1 MIMSIL
7 ASVFGGL
14 LISLVSTATT
24 YLVLYQIIDVISGIA
39 LTIAVYTMD
48 IVTTIYNETITGN
61 FFFRINR
68 LMGIPAE
75 WKIDTIIMSVAMGIL
90 TIMMFIAIL
99 RSMTSHMTGEKISS
113 PFQIVIRAIM
123 VGLIIY
129 ILYNAQLDPMY
140 KDASGSWVP
149 TTKGLI
155 NNIGVWFSEIMNE
168 LRDKTN
174 ISLNMVTLLMSGT
187 DITGTVDTPFLDPQT
202 RFLGLFVS
210 FTLMTA
216 TVGAGITFIERMF
229 SFALYVLLGPIFI
242 AFYVTEETSEITKTW
257 FMGILAQL
265 FAIFVSTLCW
275 YMAIRS
281 FTALLGFTM
290 EDLNNI
296 QELVDELGLDAR
308 LSIDEF
314 RLALENAQKAGD
326 ALDGYDIST
335 INACKTGTSLITN
348 QFTIQQCETI
358 LEEISKNPKAQA
370 ADELANYVSSGQL
383 STFDQMLNLLICVTW
398 LKICQ
403 TSEQFFNAVGFR
415 TMPAGDT
422 ARGFIAGGA
431 SAVTALRSAGNAVG
445 SATRGTMSNVAKG
458 RANYNAKVESAK
470 KSAVTGLNNTKS
482 MNNLEISRINQAKS
496 LVEAEKKGYMDQQ
509 AKNRRDIDDYK
520 KQQDAL
526 KNQYARGTTA
536 SKWSNLENG
545 KMRAASNYNTHDNG
559 ETDYK
564 NPRLQYTTGAG
575 TSPYMEGENVT
586 FANANGEEMAF
597 RATGAHSKDEQGNV
611 VNDLVPV
618 NDAAKEYGRTLASE
632 IPSVTPYMET
642 AEYDNLSR
650 EIDKLEFSNEDLT
663 SKMQALDVVIEG
675 HQEEAA
681 KLLDSNIGIQENIN
695 NLEQMNWKE
704 YDEQQNESSLKSFFK
719 SLGGDESTEEKSK
732 SYTKFE
738 DGEE

>member
-7 ASVFGGL
+7 ASVFTGL
-14 LISLVSTATT
+14 LISFASTATT
-24 YLVLYQIIDVISGIA
+24 YFILYQLIDVISGAA
-39 LTIAVYTMD
+39 LTVAVYTID
-48 IVTTIYNETITGN
+48 IVTTIYNDTITGN

-68 LMGIPAE
+68 LMDIPAE
-75 WKIDTIIMSVAMGIL
+75 WKIDAIIMSIAMGIL
-90 TIMMFIAIL
+90 TIMMLISVL
-99 RSMTSHMTGEKISS
+99 RSMTAHMTGEKISS

-174 ISLNMVTLLMSGT
+174 ISLNMITLMMSGT
-187 DITGTVDTPFLDPQT
+187 NITSTVETSFFEPHAKL
-202 RFLGLFVS
+202 LGLFVS

-216 TVGAGITFIERMF
+216 AVGAGITFIERMF

-281 FTALLGFTM
+281 FTSLLGFTM
-290 EDLNNI
+290 NDLAEI
-296 QELVDELGLDAR
+296 EEKVSELGLNARQSITEFQESLKTAFEDGTWGGLDLKLIDHCVNEKYTMPTDAAVCKAITET
-308 LSIDEF
+308 LTSDE
-314 RLALENAQKAGD
+314 KSKV
-326 ALDGYDIST
+326 ALDLFDYM
-335 INACKTGTSLITN
+335 
-348 QFTIQQCETI
+348 
-358 LEEISKNPKAQA
+358 
-370 ADELANYVSSGQL
+370 SSGQL

-445 SATRGTMSNVAKG
+445 SATRGTMSNIAKG
-458 RANYNAKVESAK
+458 RASHIAKTEAAK
-470 KSAVTGLNNTKS
+470 KGAISSLNSTKS
-482 MNNLEISRINQAKS
+482 MNSLEIAKS
-496 LVEAEKKGYMDQQ
+496 NQSKSFAEAEKKGYMDQQ

-564 NPRLQYTTGAG
+564 NPRLQYTAGVG

-597 RATGAHSKDEQGNV
+597 RATGTHSKDEQGNV

-632 IPSVTPYMET
+632 IPSVIPYTET
-642 AEYDNLSR
+642 AEYDHLSK
-650 EIDKLEFSNEDLT
+650 EINRLELENEDIDT
-663 SKMQALDVVIEG
+663 KINGLDVVIEG
-675 HQEEAA
+675 YSQESM
-681 KLLDSNIGIQENIN
+681 KLIDDNIGIQENIN
-695 NLEQMNWKE
+695 NLEQMNWRE

-719 SLGGDESTEEKSK
+719 SLGGGSPEEEKPK